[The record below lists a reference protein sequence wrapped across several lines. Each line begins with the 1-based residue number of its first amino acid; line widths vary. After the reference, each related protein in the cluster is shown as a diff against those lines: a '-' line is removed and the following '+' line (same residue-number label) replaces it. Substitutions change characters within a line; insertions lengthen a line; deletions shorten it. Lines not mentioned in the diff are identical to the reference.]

1 MRLSL
6 PLLIA
11 AIGLAAAPASAAP
24 RLSPEAKLAR
34 AIEGRVAGAPVDCIL
49 LRDIRGSRIIDRTAI
64 IYETVGGTLYVNR
77 PDAGASS
84 LDNHDVLVT
93 KTSIGQL
100 CSIDVVQLYDS
111 STQMPTGTVFLGE
124 FVPYHRPGSRR
135 AR

>member
-34 AIEGRVAGAPVDCIL
+34 ALEGREAGAPVDCIL

-64 IYETVGGTLYVNR
+64 IYETIGGILYVNR
-77 PDAGASS
+77 PDAGAGS
-84 LDNHDVLVT
+84 LNRDDVLVT
-93 KTSIGQL
+93 KTTIGQL
-100 CSIDVVQLYDS
+100 CSVDVVQPYDRAS
-111 STQMPTGTVFLGE
+111 QMPSGAVFLGE